1 MKKQLQLLVKN
12 WKSIRLVQEHF
23 FLESKC
29 MLIVFTIFH
38 WFQQFFSELPNITNK
53 LEEAVGTVPIS
64 SQILENQINNM
75 FSRLH
80 DITRK
85 ATQRRIRLKYL
96 EHKVKL

>member
-1 MKKQLQLLVKN
+1 
-12 WKSIRLVQEHF
+12 
-23 FLESKC
+23 
-29 MLIVFTIFH
+29 MLIIFRR
-38 WFQQFFSELPNITNK
+38 FQQFFSELPNITNK

-96 EHKVKL
+96 EHKVKLLSYCNFLLFFPQSL

>member
-1 MKKQLQLLVKN
+1 
-12 WKSIRLVQEHF
+12 
-23 FLESKC
+23 
-29 MLIVFTIFH
+29 MLIIFRR
-38 WFQQFFSELPNITNK
+38 FQQFFSELPNITNK

-96 EHKVKL
+96 EHKVKLLFYCNFLLFFPQSL